1 MRLIVKIHIGFK
13 SRTTNNYLQ
22 IYEDAVGGV
31 ERKWWW
37 YEKQTEYLADI
48 AMVCNY
54 ASQEQTERFIAKPL
68 MPQI

>member
-1 MRLIVKIHIGFK
+1 MITCKF
-13 SRTTNNYLQ
+13 
-22 IYEDAVGGV
+22 IYAVVGV